1 MARRVFFSF
10 HYEKDGQRA
19 SIVRNSWVTK
29 GEDGGFIDAAA
40 WEEVKNKGDATVKK
54 WIDDQLTG
62 TSVTVVLIGSETS
75 SRPWVLHEIKR
86 SFERGNGMLG
96 IYLHNVKDFAGHTC
110 TAGSNTF
117 GEIGKDS
124 NGQSVYFS
132 IKYTTYDWV
141 LQDGYN
147 NLGKWVED
155 AAKQAGR

>member
-1 MARRVFFSF
+1 
-10 HYEKDGQRA
+10 
-19 SIVRNSWVTK
+19 
-29 GEDGGFIDAAA
+29 
-40 WEEVKNKGDATVKK
+40 
-54 WIDDQLTG
+54 
-62 TSVTVVLIGSETS
+62 
-75 SRPWVLHEIKR
+75 VLHEIKR
-86 SFERGNGMLG
+86 SYERGNGMLG
-96 IYLHNVKDFAGHTC
+96 IYLHNIKDFAGRTG

-132 IKYTTYDWV
+132 VKYTTYDWV

>member
-19 SIVRNSWVTK
+19 GVVRNSWVTK
-29 GEDGGFIDAAA
+29 GEDCGFIDAAN

-54 WIDDQLTG
+54 WIEDQLTG

-86 SFERGNGMLG
+86 SYARGNGMLG
-96 IYLHNVKDFAGHTC
+96 IYLHNIKDFVGRTC
-110 TAGSNTF
+110 TAGGNTF

-124 NGQSVYFS
+124 NGQIVYFS
-132 IKYTTYDWV
+132 VDYTTYDWV
-141 LQDGYN
+141 LEDGYN

-155 AAKQAGR
+155 AANRAGR